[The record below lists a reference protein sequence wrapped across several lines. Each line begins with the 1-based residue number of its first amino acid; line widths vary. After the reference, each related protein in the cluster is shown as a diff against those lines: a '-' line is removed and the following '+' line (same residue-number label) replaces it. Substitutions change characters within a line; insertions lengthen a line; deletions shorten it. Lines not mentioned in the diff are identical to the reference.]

1 MNGLAPAP
9 KGTRVSRKCCFC
21 PFTLNRKGKTCLFS
35 CFIPMCRNAFSM
47 SLSRI
52 SVDIL
57 ALWSSVHGV
66 IDTLRIVIIFPF
78 KSA

>member
-9 KGTRVSRKCCFC
+9 KGTRVSWKCCFC
-21 PFTLNRKGKTCLFS
+21 PFTLNRKRKTCLFS
-35 CFIPMCRNAFSM
+35 CFIPTCRNAFSM